1 MPSPEE
7 ELKQFPQDYPRDAL
21 AILDAMSFTD
31 GKSVMLLGS
40 MSIRSQQY
48 AGDYDAFEIC
58 KGLSPNEIVSK
69 WQTIIR
75 RLKGMPD
82 VYIGDI
88 KAGEVDD
95 WRILNKNAGVKNG
108 KVVDYNSVECH
119 KRIDALVKGR
129 IITEA
134 EGKEAME
141 MTPTTI
147 TPVGILTARTS
158 LKYHIVRWT
167 PADILAGEKVLRD
180 GSVFPLSEAVQS
192 NALCKMD
199 CIGLV
204 QNNRY
209 TDFSMIYEFHYQ
221 RKILN
226 EDFRNI
232 GDALTEDIIAFTAQ
246 GKLFKVLKRVYAL
259 AKFRHQE
266 GVIKKLTPILNS
278 DLGRLYQVVSDV
290 GTLIDLLDEKK
301 PVPLSKI
308 HFELDQFKGRLSN
321 IYNLPDYLKSHH
333 DIIGKL
339 NAATKTSSRSALLTR
354 LEALHK
360 EMLSILNKNSPSAKG
375 LSGGSYIHHLTD
387 AVHSVFGSGAR
398 PDKNTLQQIAS
409 QSYRA
414 NSQPSVGN
422 LTLLHQT
429 PTLKFFLSPD
439 KTIVVGIRGTVPTD
453 INDVTADASIAAGQL
468 ETSNRFTKDLADL
481 QQFQSKYPPSQYDY
495 YGVGHSLGGA
505 ILDLFLTKGLLKS
518 GLSYNPAIQ
527 PQNLR
532 NADIQNDRVF
542 AENDPLY
549 AIAKPFLAK
558 PAEVRRPRK
567 KSFFENALSYV
578 PYAGKAY
585 DYYTGHQLSQ
595 FQGGKNVAKIR
606 KGDVIELV

>member
-1 MPSPEE
+1 MP
-7 ELKQFPQDYPRDAL
+7 
-21 AILDAMSFTD
+21 
-31 GKSVMLLGS
+31 
-40 MSIRSQQY
+40 
-48 AGDYDAFEIC
+48 
-58 KGLSPNEIVSK
+58 N
-69 WQTIIR
+69 
-75 RLKGMPD
+75 

-88 KAGEVDD
+88 KCGEVDD
-95 WRILNKNAGVKNG
+95 WRILNKNAGVKDG

-119 KRIDALVKGR
+119 KRIDKLVKDR

-134 EGKEAME
+134 EGKEAMK

-147 TPVGILTARTS
+147 SPVGILLARNA

-167 PADILAGEKVLRD
+167 PADILAGEKTLRD
-180 GSVFPLSEAVQS
+180 GSVFPLAEAVQS

-221 RKILN
+221 QKVLN
-226 EDFRNI
+226 DAFRNI
-232 GDALTEDIIAFTAQ
+232 GDALKEDIIAFTAQ

-259 AKFRHQE
+259 AKFRHQDHI
-266 GVIKKLTPILNS
+266 IKKLTPILNS
-278 DLGRLYQVVSDV
+278 DLGRLYQVASDV

-301 PVPLSKI
+301 PVPLAQL
-308 HFELDQFKGRLSN
+308 HFEIDQFKGRLST
-321 IYNLPDYLKSHH
+321 IYNLPDYLKAHH

-339 NAATKTSSRSALLTR
+339 NAATKTTSRPALLTR
-354 LEALHK
+354 LQSLQD
-360 EMLSILNKNSPSAKG
+360 EMLSILNKNSPSAKN
-375 LSGGSYIHHLTD
+375 LSGGSYVHRLSD
-387 AVHSVFGSGAR
+387 AVHTIFGSGAR
-398 PDKNTLQQIAS
+398 PDKSTLQQIAS
-409 QSYRA
+409 QSYKP

-422 LTLLHQT
+422 LTLVHQT

-439 KTIVVGIRGTVPTD
+439 KTIVVGIRGTVPSDLTD
-453 INDVTADASIAAGQL
+453 VAADASITAGKL
-468 ETSNRFTKDLADL
+468 ETSNRFVKDLADL
-481 QQFQSKYPPSQYDY
+481 QQFQSKYPPDQYDY

-532 NADIQNDRVF
+532 NTDIQNDRIF

-549 AIAKPFLAK
+549 ALTKPFLAK
-558 PAEVRRPRK
+558 PPEVRKPRK
-567 KSFFENALSYV
+567 KSIFENAISYI

-595 FQGGKNVAKIR
+595 FQGGKNVGTIR